1 MEIPEMKIQGNRSIF
16 CLFVLLS
23 DRLISRLDIAKE
35 RTINLKNR
43 SVVEK
48 NGTKYQRSVKQ
59 YFLHTYVYL
68 NVWVSQRS
76 DRK

>member
-1 MEIPEMKIQGNRSIF
+1 MKIQGNRGIF

-48 NGTKYQRSVKQ
+48 NGTKYQRSVEQ
-59 YFLHTYVYL
+59 YFSHTYVYL
-68 NVWVSQRS
+68 NVCVSQRS